1 MRLYLGGGLCSLRSR
16 SGKCTA
22 NPSVSRG
29 ACSRRSA
36 DSIAIGVTIGALT
49 LFDGYDV
56 FNPAYVIHYVM
67 QPWHLRPAQA
77 GLLVSS
83 GLVGFLLGSAA
94 HGPVADKVGRRVTL
108 LSGLWIASI
117 FTLATALFANSFASF
132 CTLRLLTG
140 LGLGV
145 LLPLATTYINEFAP
159 QRSANTYAI
168 WAVAFG
174 WALGGSLAGV
184 VGILVTP
191 AYGWQSLY
199 WIGGGLSVLLI
210 PIVYV
215 TLPESVRYLAMKA
228 QVPQI
233 VAIMA
238 RLRPENAD
246 RYREASPGR
255 GATARNAKHHR
266 HSAVTVV
273 PPHDA
278 VCLDRG
284 ILLSLLHFWALRVVA
299 DGHAAAWSGLCRQ
312 FWVRRAA
319 PDLHLCRRPC
329 LRLSFRP
336 AWNTADHDR
345 ALVDTGRSFGAG
357 AVAVAQSCGHL
368 CLVWAAGFFFGAQF
382 VLNNFTADAY
392 ETRIRATA
400 VGMEL
405 SVGRVGAILGPWVAG
420 LSSGSLSRADRHVHS
435 NRDRGAHRRLGGRA
449 CARAWGGQS
458 HKSPETDAA
467 ERRRSLT

>member
-1 MRLYLGGGLCSLRSR
+1 MHSESFHVQEELARCPVGRFHWQLG
-16 SGKCTA
+16 
-22 NPSVSRG
+22 
-29 ACSRRSA
+29 
-36 DSIAIGVTIGALT
+36 ITIGALT

-159 QRSANTYAI
+159 QRSANAYAV

-184 VGILVTP
+184 AGVLLTP
-191 AYGWQSLY
+191 RYGWQSLY
-199 WIGGGLSVLLI
+199 WLGGCLSVLLI
-210 PIVYV
+210 PIVHF

-228 QVPQI
+228 RVPQI
-233 VAIMA
+233 VEIMT
-238 RLRPENAD
+238 RLSPENAN
-246 RYREASPGR
+246 RYREATLVAEP
-255 GATARNAKHHR
+255 ATAAT
-266 HSAVTVV
+266 A
-273 PPHDA
+273 
-278 VCLDRG
+278 
-284 ILLSLLHFWALRVVA
+284 LLSPSYRRTTLCIW
-299 DGHAAAWSGLCRQ
+299 AAAFFCLFCIFGLSGWLPTIMLQRGLSFAASFGFGALLQIATFVGGLVCGYLSDWHGTRRIMIGL
-312 FWVRRAA
+312 WWILGAASVLALSLSHGRAA
-319 PDLHLCRRPC
+319 TFAC
-329 LRLSFRP
+329 
-336 AWNTADHDR
+336 
-345 ALVDTGRSFGAG
+345 
-357 AVAVAQSCGHL
+357 
-368 CLVWAAGFFFGAQF
+368 VWAAGFFFGAQF
-382 VLNNFTADAY
+382 VLNNFTAAAY

-420 LSSGSLSRADRHVHS
+420 YLQEASPGPTAMFTAIEIAGLIAALAIV
-435 NRDRGAHRRLGGRA
+435 L
-449 CARAWGGQS
+449 AREPVGGQS
-458 HKSPETDAA
+458 RQSSETDAA